1 RLDPALLGRAGN
13 DLVVN
18 IQQCGGAAFS
28 KTMQTRKGADRQSQN
43 QQGANQV
50 AVTLQPVTVIIQ
62 SRLPTLIG
70 AAEGI
75 SGQTVLKLQGVRQVM
90 ASGIVSCIL
99 QQGCLVPVVA
109 VL

>member
-1 RLDPALLGRAGN
+1 
-13 DLVVN
+13 
-18 IQQCGGAAFS
+18 
-28 KTMQTRKGADRQSQN
+28 
-43 QQGANQV
+43 QV
-50 AVTLQPVTVIIQ
+50 AVTLQPLTVIIQ

-75 SGQTVLKLQGVRQVM
+75 SGQTVLKPQGVRQVM

-109 VL
+109 VLCALVIRITGPYGGRAEPEHHCCDQQPAADHAFPPLTSLPA